1 MTTHDYAYW
10 LFEATDRECGL
21 ACMLVPVPPTID
33 MSDEFRE
40 VYCQAFRHSLRDARA
55 AQRCRPRNGRQRR
68 RAGSW
73 RITSVIGHVGSL
85 RVIVE
90 RVTDERLRAEENTH

>member
-55 AQRCRPRNGRQRR
+55 AVRR
-68 RAGSW
+68 RDA
-73 RITSVIGHVGSL
+73 
-85 RVIVE
+85 
-90 RVTDERLRAEENTH
+90 DRAMDAKGDALDRGE